1 MIDSIDRVRVRVLP
15 DGRLTAR
22 DAAAYLGL
30 KEKTLANMRSHGH
43 GPKPTRVG
51 GRIFYFQED
60 LDSFIGAKPAIS
72 QDTALE
78 ASTT

>member
-1 MIDSIDRVRVRVLP
+1 MDDALDRVRVRVLP

-22 DAAAYLGL
+22 DASAYLGL

-51 GRIFYFQED
+51 GRIFYFQKD
-60 LDSFIGAKPAIS
+60 LDSFIGANTAVPH
-72 QDTALE
+72 DTARE
-78 ASTT
+78 ASAT

>member
-1 MIDSIDRVRVRVLP
+1 MNDSIDQVRVRVLP

-51 GRIFYFQED
+51 GRIFYFQEA
-60 LDSFIGAKPAIS
+60 LDRFIGAKSTAPK
-72 QDTALE
+72 DTDLE
-78 ASTT
+78 SSTT